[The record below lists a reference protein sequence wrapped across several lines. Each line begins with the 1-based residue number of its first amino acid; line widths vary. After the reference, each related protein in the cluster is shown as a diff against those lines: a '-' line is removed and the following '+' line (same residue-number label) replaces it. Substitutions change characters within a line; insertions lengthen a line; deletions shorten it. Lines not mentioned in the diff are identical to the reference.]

1 LLVVLC
7 EGEMH
12 FIRRLL
18 FAVGGAFSLADG
30 TNVELST
37 SGRRAAE
44 GPPWTYADQSSWG
57 KLSDSKCGHVGDQSP
72 INIVSETA
80 LKEAELPLKTS
91 GHLSTFGGLM
101 WNYTWPLVNV
111 FLGTTP
117 RGWQVMLA
125 PPYDSSTVLTFLNG
139 KRYFLRKLEF
149 TSPSENSIDGQSFD
163 MEMQMV
169 HAAEDGQ
176 LLINSVFLK
185 VGLVEG
191 NEYLSTFW
199 PQFPP
204 KVTAEGI
211 AAQIGN
217 PYYAGLPGDRSLFAF
232 NGSGTVPPCGT
243 DTIWLVFKEPLTIS
257 RAQRDLYRGALNS
270 SAAHS
275 EFLRFAPPPGGVVQ
289 PWSTEL
295 GMNNRITQPQGSRQ
309 VLLFSMS
316 NPPSP
321 MSFDFNG
328 HFWGFLGIG
337 LLLLSVFIGLLAL
350 LCLLCS
356 GAAGRSA
363 RSKEV
368 YTAESDEDRQPLR
381 RFPQPANMPMP
392 SALHPQVQMWQQ
404 PPSMGMMS
412 QQQMGRPPMT
422 QPMYFGGP
430 GQARG
435 YMR

>member
-1 LLVVLC
+1 MPLI
-7 EGEMH
+7 G
-12 FIRRLL
+12 RLL
-18 FAVGGAFSLADG
+18 TAYVSHGILVFGDVLPGDLPGERIS
-30 TNVELST
+30 

-44 GPPWTYADQSSWG
+44 GPPWTYAEQSSWG
-57 KLSDSKCGHVGDQSP
+57 KLRDSQCGHVGDQSP
-72 INIVSETA
+72 INLVSASAIDQGTF
-80 LKEAELPLKTS
+80 PLKSS
-91 GHLSTFGGLM
+91 GHVSTFSGLM

-117 RGWQVMLA
+117 RGWQVMLT
-125 PPYDSSTVLTFLNG
+125 PPYDTSTVLTFLNG
-139 KRYFLRKLEF
+139 KRYFLQKMEF
-149 TSPSENSIDGQSFD
+149 TSPSENSLDGESFD
-163 MEMQMV
+163 MEMQLV
-169 HAAEDGQ
+169 HKAEDGQ

-204 KVTAEGI
+204 KVSSDGT
-211 AAQIGN
+211 AAQIAN

-232 NGSGTVPPCGT
+232 NGSGTVPPCAT
-243 DTIWLVFKEPLTIS
+243 DTIWLVFKQPLTIS
-257 RAQRDLYRGALNS
+257 RGQRDLYRGALNT

-275 EFLRFAPPPGGVVQ
+275 GFLRFGPPPAGVVQ

-309 VLLFSMS
+309 IAFFSMS
-316 NPPSP
+316 NPPTK
-321 MSFDFNG
+321 MSFDFDG

-337 LLLLSVFIGLLAL
+337 LLLLSVLIGLMAL

-381 RFPQPANMPMP
+381 RFPQPVQMQQHV
-392 SALHPQVQMWQQ
+392 HPQVQLWQQ

-412 QQQMGRPPMT
+412 QQQMQQMGRPPMT
-422 QPMYFGGP
+422 QPMHFGGA